1 MGNKINKAYII
12 PVTAMLGAG
21 LLLTACNNGNSGD
34 KLANMANKS
43 VQVDAKTNKNVEK
56 DKKDLEN
63 TIKSLNSFSGKTFNE
78 LMKYNFAKKDFN
90 SQIYSP
96 YSYLSALELL
106 YDNSY
111 YSKDNELAKYKDIDL
126 NKYSYDNV
134 KSENLALVNIKKGA
148 DSNKVKKLNNF
159 KSVKF
164 PKQAEEE
171 SKKLQKR
178 VLDEVILEPS
188 YNDPDLS
195 LILLNATRF
204 EGIWDNKFN
213 KSLTEEENYTLLDG
227 KTIKTK
233 MMHSEDLAAV
243 DSALGYED
251 KDVQIY
257 RKPVNTEENRK
268 KTIQYNSVQS
278 TGDVYIIS
286 PRGLGK
292 DLNKNKQII
301 SNIAKNIEKY
311 VNEFDE
317 KAEEYDDIYVDIPK
331 LDIKNDINLGEIAK
345 KNNKKFI
352 LDNYDLK
359 ESIGMKDTQKISSI
373 LQAASLKLDEDK
385 VDAKATTQI
394 NMMTTA
400 LELDK
405 KEMYIKADHPHFIVI
420 TARNKNKEK
429 EKDSIVEKEKDSII
443 FMSFVNNPTQK

>member
-43 VQVDAKTNKNVEK
+43 VQIDAKTNKNVEK
-56 DKKDLEN
+56 DKKDLGN

-111 YSKDNELAKYKDIDL
+111 YSKDNELSKYNGISL
-126 NKYSYDNV
+126 NKYKYDNV

-188 YNDPDLS
+188 YDDPDLS

-204 EGIWDNKFN
+204 EGLWSNKFGKN
-213 KSLTEEENYTLLDG
+213 LTEEESYTLLDG
-227 KTIKTK
+227 KTIKTQ
-233 MMHSEDLAAV
+233 MMHSENLAKV
-243 DSALGYED
+243 DSSLGYED
-251 KDVQIY
+251 KEVQIY
-257 RKPVNTEENRK
+257 KKPVSTKENINKTK
-268 KTIQYNSVQS
+268 KDDLIKS

-286 PRGLGK
+286 PKGLGI
-292 DLNKNKQII
+292 DLGKNKQII
-301 SNIAKNIEKY
+301 ENISKNIEKY

-385 VDAKATTQI
+385 VDAKAVTQI

-400 LELDK
+400 LELNK

-420 TARNKNKEK
+420 TARNENKD
-429 EKDSIVEKEKDSII
+429 KDGTVKKEKDSII

>member
-1 MGNKINKAYII
+1 MKNKNKILPI
-12 PVTAMLGAG
+12 TAVLGAG
-21 LLLTACNNGNSGD
+21 LLLTACNKADNGN
-34 KLANMANKS
+34 KLADLANNS
-43 VQVDAKTNKNVEK
+43 VQVEAKTNKNVEK
-56 DKKDLEN
+56 DKKDSEN
-63 TIKSLNSFSGKTFNE
+63 TIKALNSFSGKTFNE
-78 LMKYNFAKKDFN
+78 LIKYNFDNNNFK

-111 YSKDNELAKYKDIDL
+111 YSKDNELSKYNGINL
-126 NKYSYDNV
+126 NKYKYDNV
-134 KSENLALVNIKKGA
+134 KSENLALVNIKKGV
-148 DSNKVKKLNNF
+148 DINKIKKLNNF
-159 KSVKF
+159 KAVKF

-171 SKKLQKR
+171 SKNLQKR
-178 VLDEVILEPS
+178 VLDEILLQS
-188 YNDPDLS
+188 KYDDPDLS

-213 KSLTEEENYTLLDG
+213 KYLTEEENYTLLDG

-251 KDVQIY
+251 KNVQIY
-257 RKPVNTEENRK
+257 RKPVNTEENIK

-301 SNIAKNIEKY
+301 SNISKNIEKY

-317 KAEEYDDIYVDIPK
+317 KAKEYDDIYVDMPR
-331 LDIKNDINLGEIAK
+331 LDIKNDINLGKIAK

-352 LDNYDLK
+352 TDDYDLK
-359 ESIGMKDTQKISSI
+359 EKTGMKDMQKISSI

-385 VDAKATTQI
+385 VDAKAVTEV
-394 NMMTTA
+394 NMVTTA
-400 LELDK
+400 LIENK
-405 KEMYIKADHPHFIVI
+405 KEMYIKADHPYFIVI
-420 TARNKNKEK
+420 TARNKNK
-429 EKDSIVEKEKDSII
+429 DRKEKDSII
-443 FMSFVNNPTQK
+443 FMAFVNNPTQK

>member
-1 MGNKINKAYII
+1 MKNKNKILPITI
-12 PVTAMLGAG
+12 LLGSG
-21 LLLTACNNGNSGD
+21 LILTACNTVNSKD
-34 KLANMANKS
+34 KMENISNKS
-43 VQVDAKTNKNVEK
+43 IKTEENAKKQVKNNKETS
-56 DKKDLEN
+56 EN
-63 TIKSLNSFSGKTFNE
+63 TIKALNSFSGKTFNE
-78 LMKYNFAKKDFN
+78 LIKYNFDNNNFK

-111 YSKDNELAKYKDIDL
+111 YSKDNELSKYNGINL
-126 NKYSYDNV
+126 NKYKYDNV
-134 KSENLALVNIKKGA
+134 KSENLALVNIKKGV
-148 DSNKVKKLNNF
+148 DINKIKKLNNF
-159 KSVKF
+159 KAVKF

-171 SKKLQKR
+171 SKNLQKR
-178 VLDEVILEPS
+178 VLDEILLQS
-188 YNDPDLS
+188 KYDDPDLS

-251 KDVQIY
+251 KNVQIY
-257 RKPVNTEENRK
+257 RKPVNTEENIK

-317 KAEEYDDIYVDIPK
+317 KAKEYDDIYVDMPR
-331 LDIKNDINLGEIAK
+331 LDIKNDINLGKIAK

-352 LDNYDLK
+352 TDDYDLREK
-359 ESIGMKDTQKISSI
+359 TGMKDMQKISSI

-385 VDAKATTQI
+385 VDAKAVTEV
-394 NMMTTA
+394 NMVTTA
-400 LELDK
+400 LIENK
-405 KEMYIKADHPHFIVI
+405 KEMYIKADHPYFIVI
-420 TARNKNKEK
+420 TARNKNK
-429 EKDSIVEKEKDSII
+429 DRKEKDSII
-443 FMSFVNNPTQK
+443 FMAFVNNPTQK

>member
-1 MGNKINKAYII
+1 MKNKNKILPITI
-12 PVTAMLGAG
+12 LLGSG
-21 LLLTACNNGNSGD
+21 LILTTCNTVNSKD
-34 KLANMANKS
+34 KMENISNKS
-43 VQVDAKTNKNVEK
+43 IKTEENAKKQVKNNKETS
-56 DKKDLEN
+56 EN
-63 TIKSLNSFSGKTFNE
+63 TIKALNSFSGKTFNE
-78 LMKYNFAKKDFN
+78 LIKYNFDNNNFK

-111 YSKDNELAKYKDIDL
+111 YSKDNELSKYNGINL
-126 NKYSYDNV
+126 NKYKYDNV
-134 KSENLALVNIKKGA
+134 KSENLALVNIKKGV
-148 DSNKVKKLNNF
+148 DINKIKKLNNF
-159 KSVKF
+159 KAVKF

-171 SKKLQKR
+171 SKNLQKR
-178 VLDEVILEPS
+178 VLDEILLQS
-188 YNDPDLS
+188 KYDDPDLS

-233 MMHSEDLAAV
+233 IMHSEDLAAV

-251 KDVQIY
+251 KNVQIY
-257 RKPVNTEENRK
+257 RKPVNTEENIK

-317 KAEEYDDIYVDIPK
+317 KAKEYDDIYVDMPR
-331 LDIKNDINLGEIAK
+331 LDIKNDINLGKIAK

-352 LDNYDLK
+352 TDDYDLK
-359 ESIGMKDTQKISSI
+359 EKTGMKDMQKISSI

-385 VDAKATTQI
+385 VDAKAVTEV
-394 NMMTTA
+394 NMVTTA
-400 LELDK
+400 LIENK
-405 KEMYIKADHPHFIVI
+405 KEMYIKADHPYFIVI
-420 TARNKNKEK
+420 TARNKNKDK
-429 EKDSIVEKEKDSII
+429 GDTVKKEKDSII
-443 FMSFVNNPTQK
+443 FMAFVNNPTQK